1 MRKNQTNSNKVKTYL
16 LDFIFI
22 ILGSAVYAAG
32 VTIFT
37 APNQIAPGGITGI
50 ATMLNYAVGT
60 PIGIMI
66 ILLNIPIILWAVVD
80 IGYKLVM
87 KSMAA
92 IVVSSMLIDLT
103 ALFLPEYKGGDP
115 LLTALFGGVI
125 QGFGLALVF
134 MRGATT
140 GGTDMVARLIGRKFR
155 HIPIGKLMLVID
167 AVVVSFSGIVF
178 KSLESAMYAGVVIFV
193 STSVIDAVL
202 YGTDIGAGKTFYV
215 LSSKNDEIAERIMK
229 ELDRGVTFIQSRGGY
244 TKQPGEMLF
253 CAVRRFEVYKLYEII
268 RNTDRD
274 AFVIVGDAGE
284 ITGEG
289 FKSVTSDDKP
299 LKELIGGFGKN
310 KNPK

>member
-1 MRKNQTNSNKVKTYL
+1 MKKRETNPNKVKTYL
-16 LDFIFI
+16 LDFVFI
-22 ILGSAVYAAG
+22 ILGSFIYAAG

-50 ATMLNYAVGT
+50 ATMLNYLIGT

-66 ILLNIPIILWAVVD
+66 ILLNIPIIIWAVLD

-87 KSMAA
+87 KSMVA
-92 IVVSSMLIDLT
+92 ILVSSTLIDVT
-103 ALFLPEYKGGDP
+103 ALFLPEYKGADP
-115 LLTALFGGVI
+115 LLIALFGGVI

-140 GGTDMVARLIGRKFR
+140 GGTDMVARLVGRKFR
-155 HIPIGKLMLVID
+155 HIPMGKMMLFID
-167 AVVVSFSGIVF
+167 AIVVTFSGFVF
-178 KSLESAMYAGVVIFV
+178 NSIESAMYAGVVIFV

-215 LSSKNDEIAERIMK
+215 LSPKNDEIAERIMK

-268 RNTDRD
+268 RSVDRD

-289 FKSVTSDDKP
+289 FKSVSSDDKP
-299 LKELIGGFGKN
+299 LKELIGGLGKN
-310 KNPK
+310 KDNK